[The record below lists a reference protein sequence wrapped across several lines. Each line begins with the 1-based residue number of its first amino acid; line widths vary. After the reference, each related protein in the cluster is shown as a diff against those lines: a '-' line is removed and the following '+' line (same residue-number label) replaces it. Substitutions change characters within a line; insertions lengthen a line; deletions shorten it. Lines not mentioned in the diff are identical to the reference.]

1 MRASRESTVA
11 LWRKISTV
19 EDPEWTRRYHSH
31 DPREKAFGGRVVVTL
46 KGGAVMMDEIAVADA
61 HPLGARPFRRPDY
74 IEKFRHLA
82 EGVIA
87 PVEQDRFIVAVERL
101 PALKAAEL
109 DQLTFTVD
117 PRQLGDN
124 SLHGIF
130 DWHTDA

>member
-1 MRASRESTVA
+1 
-11 LWRKISTV
+11 
-19 EDPEWTRRYHSH
+19 
-31 DPREKAFGGRVVVTL
+31 VVTL